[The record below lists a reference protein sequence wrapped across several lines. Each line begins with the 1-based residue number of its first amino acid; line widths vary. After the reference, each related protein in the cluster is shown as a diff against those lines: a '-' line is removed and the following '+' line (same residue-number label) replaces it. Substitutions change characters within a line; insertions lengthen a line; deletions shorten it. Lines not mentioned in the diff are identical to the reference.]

1 MKRILVVE
9 DDDGTREA
17 LIELF
22 RDAGYAPMGARS
34 GDEALAQMRAAAPDV
49 LLLDLRLPRMD
60 GWQVLAH
67 LAEDH
72 ELARLPKI
80 VMTALPHAIDLP
92 GVPIVRKP
100 FDWNAL
106 LGIVRR
112 ECGPSVVKC
121 PARLTTT
128 TETVALR

>member
-17 LIELF
+17 LLELF
-22 RDAGYAPMGARS
+22 RDAGYAPLGARS
-34 GDEALAQMRAAAPDV
+34 GDEALALIRRTAPDV
-49 LLLDLRLPRMD
+49 LLLDLLLPRMD
-60 GWQVLAH
+60 GWQLLAH
-67 LAEDH
+67 LAQDR

-80 VMTALPHAIDLP
+80 VMTALPSPIHLP

-112 ECGPSVVKC
+112 KCGPSVAKC
-121 PARLTTT
+121 PARLRTV
-128 TETVALR
+128 TETALVR